1 MKKLLL
7 LFPFVAL
14 SCKTASKCDAYT
26 LKLSPDCDSI
36 MVTRYN
42 KMYMPKIPVEGASLL
57 SFHNIDRG
65 SYRLNMYKRG
75 NIETIKFK
83 IK

>member
-14 SCKTASKCDAYT
+14 SCKTASKCDAY
-26 LKLSPDCDSI
+26 SIRINPSCDSM
-36 MVTRYN
+36 MVERYN
-42 KMYMPKIPVEGASLL
+42 QMYMPKIPIEGAS
-57 SFHNIDRG
+57 SICCHDIKRG
-65 SYRLNMYKRG
+65 SYRVKLYDNG